1 MGQRNPP
8 DRVHATRKPWQMHR
22 LCYASRSMIPV
33 RKIQAIA
40 VALALAGTM
49 SVPAAAVV
57 YVSDADGDVPRFASH
72 RVDGSYRI
80 FIHDDSPARAL
91 NLPGAK
97 ASPDL
102 QARKSALDPHIERVA
117 ARHAVDPAL
126 VRAVIEIESRFHAG
140 AVSPKGAVGAM
151 QLMPETARRYSVADR
166 RNAAQNIE
174 GGVAYLKDLLARFNG
189 NVALALA
196 AYNAGENAVDRHGR
210 VIPRFRETM
219 LYVPQVL
226 EAYLRY
232 RSPEA
237 ASRSY

>member
-1 MGQRNPP
+1 MIRIRTFP
-8 DRVHATRKPWQMHR
+8 AT
-22 LCYASRSMIPV
+22 
-33 RKIQAIA
+33 A
-40 VALALAGTM
+40 VAAALASTLC
-49 SVPAAAVV
+49 VPAGAAV
-57 YVSDADGDVPRFASH
+57 YVSDADAEVPKFASH
-72 RVDGSYRI
+72 PFDASYRLLI
-80 FIHDDSPARAL
+80 QDERPASAAGPATGKGGR
-91 NLPGAK
+91 
-97 ASPDL
+97 DL
-102 QARKSALDPHIERVA
+102 LLRKSALDPHIERVA

-126 VRAVIEIESRFHAG
+126 VRAVIEIESRFHSG

-151 QLMPETARRYSVADR
+151 QLMPDTARRYSVADR

-189 NVALALA
+189 NVPLALA

-232 RSPEA
+232 RGSEA
-237 ASRSY
+237 KSDR

>member
-1 MGQRNPP
+1 M
-8 DRVHATRKPWQMHR
+8 A
-22 LCYASRSMIPV
+22 A
-33 RKIQAIA
+33 
-40 VALALAGTM
+40 ALVLAGTA
-49 SVPAAAVV
+49 SVPAGAAV

-72 RVDGSYRI
+72 RVDASYRV
-80 FIHDDSPARAL
+80 FIQDESPTGAL
-91 NLPGAK
+91 LPRK

-126 VRAVIEIESRFHAG
+126 VRAVIEVESRFHPG

-151 QLMPETARRYSVADR
+151 QLMPDTARRYSVADR

-174 GGVAYLKDLLARFNG
+174 GGVAYLRDLLARFNG
-189 NVALALA
+189 NVPLALA

-210 VIPRFRETM
+210 VIPRYRETM

-237 ASRSY
+237 KSDR

>member
-1 MGQRNPP
+1 
-8 DRVHATRKPWQMHR
+8 
-22 LCYASRSMIPV
+22 MIPV
-33 RKIQAIA
+33 RKIEAIA

-49 SVPAAAVV
+49 SRPVAAAV

-72 RVDGSYRI
+72 RVDASYRI
-80 FIHDDSPARAL
+80 LIHDEAPAGAL
-91 NLPGAK
+91 KFPGRK
-97 ASPDL
+97 ASPEL
-102 QARKSALDPHIERVA
+102 QSRKSALDPHIERVA
-117 ARHAVDPAL
+117 AKHAVDPAL
-126 VRAVIEIESRFHAG
+126 VRAVIEIESRFHSN

-166 RNAAQNIE
+166 RDAAQNIE

-210 VIPRFRETM
+210 GIPRYRETM

-226 EAYLRY
+226 EAYLRH
-232 RSPEA
+232 RSSEA
-237 ASRSY
+237 ASLSK